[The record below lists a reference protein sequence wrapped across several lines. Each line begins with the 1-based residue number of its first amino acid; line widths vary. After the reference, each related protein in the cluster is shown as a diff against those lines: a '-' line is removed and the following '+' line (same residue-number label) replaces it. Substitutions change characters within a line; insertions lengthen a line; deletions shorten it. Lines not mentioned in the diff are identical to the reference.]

1 MAKHRLPTCFHQTH
15 LSDVRGAGMLRSG
28 FLVLLPLASA
38 LLSAPATTRHLGR
51 PRAFSPTG
59 FQPAARAFSL
69 PTRTP
74 PVFMQEVVRAAPP
87 STRHSRVGWFA
98 QARSCG
104 RRALLAAGA
113 FALMTPRLAFASV
126 GAVPL
131 QGRILYA
138 LQQAVVR
145 NAGLAVAVFFATAVL
160 TGGWL
165 FFKVNPDSGSL
176 GEATYQAYSLLN
188 DIPGADC
195 SATPNALSRLLATSL
210 HITGVFTFAVVLG
223 IVSDGI
229 STKIDS
235 ARLSNEPV
243 LESRHTVLLN
253 WGEYTR
259 PVLRQLEA
267 ARREGRISG
276 PVVIIAD
283 RDKEEMDAMVKD
295 ELDKLQPRAKLSV
308 TTRTGS
314 PSELS
319 SMQRVAA
326 GTAQRIIVTQPD
338 NIEPD
343 DYARQYK
350 ESAALALSL
359 QESAEPNKPAKRAHV
374 VVGAPRG
381 VTGGFVHGERC
392 VGEGC
397 SETSGFASYAE
408 VAPVDFVSRLLAQ
421 CTAQPGLS
429 RVYQELFEQ
438 GKGAELYAEP
448 VAKSLVGRPFGE
460 AWRYFERAT
469 PLGVLTAGG
478 EVLLSPEDSLVFAKG
493 DEIVLLADT
502 AQACRP
508 TTSLP
513 PTPTPTLTPT
523 PTPAPTPTPTLT
535 VTLTVTLALTLT
547 AQACRA
553 CRAPLRSPEAPD
565 AAAATAQP
573 AEKLAPKRLLLLGWN
588 PQMPDL
594 LAQIDEVSATLA
606 LALALVFA
614 LAATLALA
622 PAPALALAPIPAPCP
637 HPHPHLPGLTA
648 WQHDHDTEPAG
659 RRPSRQCG
667 EWAAPLP
674 AGAGRGGPD
683 PCGGPAA
690 DAPWQDRLDPHL
702 AGA

>member
-1 MAKHRLPTCFHQTH
+1 
-15 LSDVRGAGMLRSG
+15 
-28 FLVLLPLASA
+28 
-38 LLSAPATTRHLGR
+38 
-51 PRAFSPTG
+51 
-59 FQPAARAFSL
+59 
-69 PTRTP
+69 
-74 PVFMQEVVRAAPP
+74 MQEVVHAAPQ

-98 QARSCG
+98 RARSCG

-131 QGRILYA
+131 RGRILYA

-145 NAGLAVAVFFATAVL
+145 NAGLAVAAFFVSAVL

-165 FFKVNPDSGSL
+165 FFKVNPETGSL

-235 ARLSNEPV
+235 ARLSNDRV
-243 LESRHTVLLN
+243 LETRHTVLLN

-267 ARREGRISG
+267 ARREGRIKG

-283 RDKEEMDAMVKD
+283 RDKEEMDAMVRD

-338 NIEPD
+338 DIEPD

-359 QESAEPNKPAKRAHV
+359 QESAEPTKPSKRAHV
-374 VVGAPRG
+374 VVSAPRG

-397 SETSGFASYAE
+397 SETSGFGSYAE

-448 VAKSLVGRPFGE
+448 VAKSLVGQPFGE

-478 EVLLSPEDSLVFAKG
+478 EVLLSPEDSLVLSKG
-493 DEIVLLADT
+493 DEVVLLADT
-502 AQACRP
+502 AQVC
-508 TTSLP
+508 
-513 PTPTPTLTPT
+513 
-523 PTPAPTPTPTLT
+523 APY
-535 VTLTVTLALTLT
+535 
-547 AQACRA
+547 
-553 CRAPLRSPEAPD
+553 
-565 AAAATAQP
+565 
-573 AEKLAPKRLLLLGWN
+573 
-588 PQMPDL
+588 
-594 LAQIDEVSATLA
+594 
-606 LALALVFA
+606 
-614 LAATLALA
+614 
-622 PAPALALAPIPAPCP
+622 
-637 HPHPHLPGLTA
+637 
-648 WQHDHDTEPAG
+648 
-659 RRPSRQCG
+659 
-667 EWAAPLP
+667 
-674 AGAGRGGPD
+674 
-683 PCGGPAA
+683 
-690 DAPWQDRLDPHL
+690 
-702 AGA
+702 